1 MFRNKAMQKN
11 IGKTDKTIRII
22 VGLVIIAVGLYF
34 QSWWGAIGLVPL
46 GTALINWCP
55 PYALF
60 GINTG
65 KTDRA

>member
-1 MFRNKAMQKN
+1 MQKN

-22 VGLVIIAVGLYF
+22 VGLAIIAIGLYF